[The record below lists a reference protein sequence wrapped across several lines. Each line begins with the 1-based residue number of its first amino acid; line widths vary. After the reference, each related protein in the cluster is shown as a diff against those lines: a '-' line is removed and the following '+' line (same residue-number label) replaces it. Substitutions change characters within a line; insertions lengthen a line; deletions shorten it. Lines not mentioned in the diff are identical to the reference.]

1 MASVNQPQR
10 TEEVFLN
17 PKQQMMASGAGALM
31 VSLFMTPLDVV
42 KIRLQTQD
50 QIFAKKCFL
59 YSNGIM
65 DHLCP
70 RTNGDPPVRAIH
82 TAEEI
87 CNCKWYNRPKYFNG
101 TLDAIVK
108 ISRTEGISSL
118 WSGLSPTLV
127 LAIPT
132 TMIYFTAYEQLKSVI
147 SKQVNKYNVRKEM
160 NDLDGD
166 AVKNL
171 HNNSASAEVRS
182 PVNHSKSNIE
192 GLGYDEVPEQSPAWI
207 SLVSGGIARIG
218 AVSIVSPLELI
229 RTKMQSQKMAFYQVR
244 SCLADLIKT
253 RGITGLWSG
262 YTATLLRDV
271 PFSALYWPLYEQTK
285 YLMGRESYT
294 NTFVSGAV
302 AGSVAST
309 ITLPFDVLKTMKQIE
324 MGEKDIMDVKS
335 GVSRTNREI
344 FRGIIKEQGV
354 KGLFSGLT
362 PRILKVAPAC
372 AIMISSYEFFKNF
385 FKMKNLET
393 GVS

>member
-1 MASVNQPQR
+1 MTR
-10 TEEVFLN
+10 RLEDMTLN
-17 PKQQMMASGAGALM
+17 PQQQMMASGAGALM

-50 QIFAKKCFL
+50 RVMAKKCFL

-70 RTNGDPPVRAIH
+70 RTNGDPPVRALH
-82 TAEEI
+82 TVEEI

-108 ISRTEGISSL
+108 ISRTEGMSSL

-132 TMIYFTAYEQLKSVI
+132 TMIYFATYEQLKRVI
-147 SKQVNKYNVRKEM
+147 SNRVNNNVNKPVVKPVSMYGDKQVV
-160 NDLDGD
+160 GG
-166 AVKNL
+166 AGAGG
-171 HNNSASAEVRS
+171 HGEVQQQPS
-182 PVNHSKSNIE
+182 PV
-192 GLGYDEVPEQSPAWI
+192 WI
-207 SLVSGGIARIG
+207 SLTAGGVARVW
-218 AVSIVSPLELI
+218 AVTLVSPLELI
-229 RTKMQSQKMAFYQVR
+229 RTKMQSQKMAFFQVR
-244 SCLADLIKT
+244 SCLKDLIKA
-253 RGITGLWSG
+253 RGIKGLWSG

-285 YLMGRESYT
+285 LFMGRESFT
-294 NTFVSGAV
+294 NNFVSGAV

-324 MGEKDIMDVKS
+324 VGEKDIMHVKS
-335 GVSRTNREI
+335 GVSRSNTEI
-344 FRGIIKEQGV
+344 FRGIIRDNGV

-385 FKMKNLET
+385 FKTKNFEE
-393 GVS
+393 GVR

>member
-1 MASVNQPQR
+1 MASLNQARRP
-10 TEEVFLN
+10 EEVFLN

-70 RTNGDPPVRAIH
+70 RTNGDPPMRALH

-147 SKQVNKYNVRKEM
+147 SKQVSKSNVRKEM
-160 NDLDGD
+160 NDLD
-166 AVKNL
+166 AVQNL
-171 HNNSASAEVRS
+171 HNKSASANVIN
-182 PVNHSKSNIE
+182 PVNHNKSSIE
-192 GLGYDEVPEQSPAWI
+192 GLVHNEVPEQSPAWI
-207 SLVSGGIARIG
+207 SLVSGGIARTG

-285 YLMGRESYT
+285 YLMGHESFT

-385 FKMKNLET
+385 FKTKNLET